1 MFLPT
6 NKIEMKALGWYQL
19 DIILLTGDAYIDHPS
34 FGASIVGKYLVK
46 HGYKVGIIS
55 QPDISSNKDFK
66 QLPAPGLFIGITSG
80 NVDSMVNNYT
90 ANKKKRRSDNYS
102 EQGIGGI
109 RPDRAVIAYTN
120 KIKENYKQIP
130 VIIGG
135 IEASLRRTAHY
146 DYWSD
151 KVRRSILFDSK
162 ADMIVF
168 GQGER
173 TTLNIAKALKSG
185 KNIKAI
191 TNLRG
196 TAFIANKDSISQ
208 FRDTNSYIELPS
220 FEKVSSDKDAF
231 LSADKIIHGSVNP
244 YLNMGLTQET
254 NGRLLVINPPV
265 LPDEKIDEVFDLD
278 FERKLHPKHKDRIP
292 AFDMIRNSITIHRG
306 CFGGCT
312 FCSISLHQGNFIQS
326 RSEKNIKKE
335 VVAAGIKTV
344 TDLGGPSANM
354 YKMRGKNMDICK
366 KCKRLSCIYPTFCK
380 NLNTDHSKLISLYK
394 DIKKD
399 RKVFINSGIRHELA
413 LKDNEYIKQVAEHY
427 TSGLLKIAP
436 EHTDERILKMMFK
449 PSIDKYEDFESRFK
463 KYSKTEQYVL
473 PYLISAFPGTN
484 LDDAREMMNYLKR
497 NNIRIEQVQDFIP
510 LPMTIAATMYYTERH
525 FFTGEKIAVAK
536 TYKERKQ
543 HRMMMQWWKKGK

>member
-1 MFLPT
+1 
-6 NKIEMKALGWYQL
+6 MKALGWYQL

-55 QPDISSNKDFK
+55 QPDISSNTDFK

-90 ANKKKRRSDNYS
+90 ANKKKRRSDDFS
-102 EQGIGGI
+102 EQGIGGV
-109 RPDRAVIAYTN
+109 RPDRAIIAYTN
-120 KIKENYKQIP
+120 KIKENYKHIP
-130 VIIGG
+130 VVIGG

-173 TTLNIAKALKSG
+173 TTLNIAEALKSG
-185 KNIKAI
+185 KEIKEI
-191 TNLRG
+191 TDLRG
-196 TAFIANKDSISQ
+196 TAFITNKDGISQ
-208 FRDTNSYIELPS
+208 FRETNRYSELPS
-220 FEKVSSDKDAF
+220 FEKVSTDKDAF
-231 LSADKIIHGSVNP
+231 LSADKTIHGTVNP
-244 YLNMGLTQET
+244 FLNIGLTQET
-254 NGRLLVINPPV
+254 NGRFLVINPPV
-265 LPDEKIDEVFDLD
+265 LPDEKIDEVFDLN
-278 FERKLHPKHKDRIP
+278 FERKLHPKHKKRIP

-335 VVAAGIKTV
+335 VVEAGIKTV

-380 NLNTDHSKLISLYK
+380 NLNTDHSKLLSLYK

-399 RKVFINSGIRHELA
+399 HKVFINSGIRHELA
-413 LKDNEYIKQVAEHY
+413 LKDNEYIKQVAESY

-436 EHTDERILKMMFK
+436 EHTDERILDMMFK
-449 PSIDKYEDFESRFK
+449 PSIDKYEGFVSRFK
-463 KYSKTEQYVL
+463 KYSKKEQYVL

-484 LDDAREMMNYLKR
+484 LEDARNMMDYLKK
-497 NNIRIEQVQDFIP
+497 NNIRVEQVQDFIP
-510 LPMTIAATMYYTERH
+510 LPMTIAATMYYTERN

-543 HRMMMQWWKKGK
+543 HRMMMQWWKKGR